1 MYMHNDT
8 VPGYQPIMLLR
19 NVSYPNFQLYCVAG
33 KGMPPEKVLKIA
45 VLETFKW
52 LRQRFRAFEIPQEL
66 IWSDPES
73 WDSVDISDFKSFRID
88 VGYILEV
95 VWLPEERIWTLQ
107 LTEPDMGTQP
117 GAINQPRPPVPGR
130 LFETN
135 VAYRIIDNG
144 VECGFCTIVSEPI
157 GTTAECEVFRLA
169 FIKYL
174 ARNPHVGLWH
184 NYQLT
189 DNHHTLGSVEDILAF
204 DKWVNSNERMLPIV
218 LVSEYSEKQRT
229 SSTLDKRNEAEDYS
243 RDRFQDEA
251 VLAFGPYSKQI
262 VSANFNTSDKH
273 YVKQMYFCDPC
284 TRFKYLSG
292 DLKDDTAD
300 IDAAVTYDNTAHY
313 SAGPAGEEA
322 ARCSDNDIQQGQEG
336 LLPFDLSK
344 LTRYRMG
351 YAQFF
356 VLPVKYVNEF
366 NKQTKNRIGEGDV
379 IIFEPSA
386 FGGEIRRYEYRQ
398 VQNDIEDFCNKLNE
412 IIQYYPK
419 KKPMKFGN
427 VIFLPD
433 AKGMERDKL
442 LSTIRSKEEM
452 LIYAEGKQRD
462 IEARFKKEMSILQGQ
477 CCDKEKEILRRD
489 GEISKAEEKI
499 RRLEISLENKEKEYR
514 KIFDD
519 MEAEIC
525 RLKALQFRP
534 KHPKEVAG
542 WVESQFADR
551 LIFHKRAKDLMN
563 DVAPNTVDLKILC
576 DALEYLATDYRDELI
591 GKISTEERDN
601 NCQRKYGRPFSVTPI
616 RGISIKMYPAEYKIK
631 YYTGYKGKPVESPL
645 DLHLTFGN
653 SGEKMI
659 RIYFLYDKE
668 KKLIVVGSLPKHLP
682 TISD

>member
-1 MYMHNDT
+1 
-8 VPGYQPIMLLR
+8 
-19 NVSYPNFQLYCVAG
+19 
-33 KGMPPEKVLKIA
+33 
-45 VLETFKW
+45 
-52 LRQRFRAFEIPQEL
+52 
-66 IWSDPES
+66 
-73 WDSVDISDFKSFRID
+73 
-88 VGYILEV
+88 
-95 VWLPEERIWTLQ
+95 
-107 LTEPDMGTQP
+107 
-117 GAINQPRPPVPGR
+117 
-130 LFETN
+130 
-135 VAYRIIDNG
+135 
-144 VECGFCTIVSEPI
+144 
-157 GTTAECEVFRLA
+157 
-169 FIKYL
+169 
-174 ARNPHVGLWH
+174 
-184 NYQLT
+184 
-189 DNHHTLGSVEDILAF
+189 
-204 DKWVNSNERMLPIV
+204 
-218 LVSEYSEKQRT
+218 
-229 SSTLDKRNEAEDYS
+229 
-243 RDRFQDEA
+243 
-251 VLAFGPYSKQI
+251 
-262 VSANFNTSDKH
+262 
-273 YVKQMYFCDPC
+273 
-284 TRFKYLSG
+284 
-292 DLKDDTAD
+292 
-300 IDAAVTYDNTAHY
+300 
-313 SAGPAGEEA
+313 
-322 ARCSDNDIQQGQEG
+322 
-336 LLPFDLSK
+336 
-344 LTRYRMG
+344 
-351 YAQFF
+351 
-356 VLPVKYVNEF
+356 
-366 NKQTKNRIGEGDV
+366 
-379 IIFEPSA
+379 
-386 FGGEIRRYEYRQ
+386 
-398 VQNDIEDFCNKLNE
+398 
-412 IIQYYPK
+412 
-419 KKPMKFGN
+419 
-427 VIFLPD
+427 
-433 AKGMERDKL
+433 MERDKL

-668 KKLIVVGSLPKHLP
+668 KKAHCCRFAPK
-682 TISD
+682 TSANDQ